1 MERRLGIALC
11 LALAT
16 LAGIFL
22 LAQQSVK
29 ETSDLTWRV
38 EQLLVRIIPPTGTG
52 PAGEPTWL
60 GLTIRR
66 LAHVV
71 EYAVL
76 GLTTS
81 LVVMQ
86 FAGATGRAAA
96 YTAAI
101 CFAASLADELH
112 KVFVPGRHFDAQDL
126 ALDAV
131 GYMLAMMLAFGA
143 ARLLTH
149 TA

>member
-1 MERRLGIALC
+1 MDRRLSVMLC
-11 LALAT
+11 LLLAT

-22 LAQQSVK
+22 LAQQSTK

-52 PAGEPTWL
+52 SAGEPTWL

-76 GLTTS
+76 GLIAS

-86 FAGATGRAAA
+86 FAGITGRAAA
-96 YTAAI
+96 YAATI

-112 KVFVPGRHFDAQDL
+112 KVFVPGRHFDAHDL
-126 ALDAV
+126 VLDAV
-131 GYMLAMMLAFGA
+131 GYLLAMILAFGA